1 MIVIKNQNEIE
12 SMRVAG
18 AIANQV
24 LHDVANFV
32 EPGLTTLEV
41 DQYAADRIAHYGAKS
56 AFYGYQVG
64 RLKYPR
70 HACISVN
77 EEVVH
82 GMGSSRLLEFGDIVS
97 IDIGVTYGGFIG
109 DNALTVPVGAVS
121 AEDQRLMDVTQLSLE
136 RAVLAAVP
144 GNHISDISQAVQAVV
159 ESNGFSIVREFVG
172 HGVGRDMHEEPQIP
186 NFCDPSMKRNSPELR
201 PGMTLA
207 IEPMVNAGV
216 RSVKTLSDRWTVVT
230 QDGKRSAHFEHTVL
244 VTEGEPEILT
254 CKENL
259 CLMQKK

>member
-1 MIVIKNQNEIE
+1 MIVIKKQSEIE
-12 SMRVAG
+12 SMKQAG
-18 AIANQV
+18 AIANMV
-24 LHDVANFV
+24 LSEVADFV

-41 DQYAADRIAHYGAKS
+41 DQYAADRITHYEAKS

-70 HACISVN
+70 YACISVN
-77 EEVVH
+77 DEVVH
-82 GMGSSRLLEFGDIVS
+82 GMGSSRVLEYGDIVS

-121 AEDQRLMDVTQLSLE
+121 ADDQKLMDVTQLSLE
-136 RAVLAAVP
+136 RAILAAIP
-144 GNHISDISQAVQAVV
+144 GNKISDISRAVQAVA

-186 NFCDPSMKRNSPELR
+186 NFCDSSMNRNSPELK

-207 IEPMVNAGV
+207 IEPMINAGV

-230 QDGKRSAHFEHTVL
+230 TDGKRSAHFEHTVL
-244 VTEGEPEILT
+244 VTEGSPEILT

-259 CLMQKK
+259 CLIQKN